1 MHNYNAGTL
10 SCIYCFKHVFFSRL
24 YSSSICD
31 DKKAVFNFSSVD
43 KGGPVSLTLLEQ
55 EISDV
60 LILQLNVTQHDRW
73 TAVIHTVKMSELG
86 NTPRQ
91 TLFSICK

>member
-1 MHNYNAGTL
+1 MYFSL
-10 SCIYCFKHVFFSRL
+10 SL